1 MCSIVICKG
10 RYVMNKKLFNRDFIL
25 LCQGTLFS
33 TFGSVLYSAAIAY
46 WVYEKTGS
54 TTLMGVLSGTS
65 FIIRIIAGPISGS
78 LTDHLR
84 RRNILVSTDL
94 IRGIVFTLLGIL
106 ALNDRMNV
114 ALVVLAAVISGI
126 CSSLFDPASTSLAP
140 DILDE
145 SVLIKGQSLLNG
157 SSMIINLIGT
167 AISGILIVRFG
178 VPVLILINGI
188 CYIISALSER
198 VIYDYPSHKTED
210 VSDLKTILTDMKES
224 FAFIRNDKGL
234 MKLGLICILCNL
246 LISGFFNLL
255 LPYCLQ
261 NGMTTEQYGYLGAF
275 ISAGSLIG
283 TLLLTILDVYKRKPL
298 KIIGFEMI
306 LFALSG
312 AAAIFI
318 ASFKITSILF
328 LFCFVMNGMFNGILN
343 AILIL
348 LIPEDKRGVLF
359 GTFMTTVMLG
369 NALSSLVYGV
379 LGDLIP
385 LKPLGVTAF
394 LLGLLPVILIFD
406 PDVQNIS
413 NKNNETIEKTDCQ

>member
-1 MCSIVICKG
+1 
-10 RYVMNKKLFNRDFIL
+10 MNKKLFNKDFIL

-33 TFGSVLYSAAIAY
+33 AFGSVLYSAAIAY

-54 TTLMGVLSGTS
+54 TTLMGVLSGIS
-65 FIIRIIAGPISGS
+65 FIIRVIAGPFSGS

-94 IRGIVFTLLGIL
+94 IRGIIFTVLGIL
-106 ALNDRMNV
+106 ALSDKMNV
-114 ALVVLAAVISGI
+114 VLVVLAAVVSGF

-167 AISGILIVRFG
+167 ALSGILIVKFG
-178 VPVLILINGI
+178 VPVLILVNGV

-198 VIYDYPSHKTED
+198 IIYDYPSHKTEEI
-210 VSDLKTILTDMKES
+210 SDFKTILNDMKES
-224 FAFIRNDKGL
+224 FAFIKNDKGL
-234 MKLGLICILCNL
+234 MKLGLICILGNL
-246 LISGFFNLL
+246 MISGFFNLL

-261 NGMTTEQYGYLGAF
+261 NGMTTEQYGYMGAF

-283 TLLLTILDVYKRKPL
+283 TLLLTVLDVYSRKPL
-298 KIIGFEMI
+298 KIVGVEMI
-306 LFALSG
+306 AFALCG
-312 AAAIFI
+312 AVAIFT
-318 ASFKITSILF
+318 ASFLTTSILF
-328 LFCFVMNGMFNGILN
+328 FLCFILNGMFNGILN

-359 GTFMTTVMLG
+359 GTFMTASMLG

-385 LKPLGVTAF
+385 LKPLGVVAF
-394 LLGLLPVILIFD
+394 LLGLLSVILVFD
-406 PDVQNIS
+406 PDVQSINI
-413 NKNNETIEKTDCQ
+413 NKETIEKTDCQ